1 MLAWIE
7 RVRYDACR
15 AAKHQRHRCRKR
27 EQQLHGARH
36 GADCPCGLAATAAA
50 PDSMTAGTVPGA
62 QLTAR
67 AGGYTQLMS
76 SRAAFAA
83 FAAFPAIA
91 ATLPPVSATALPPA
105 LPVVLP
111 VIAAA
116 PVAAVAAVSMLVA
129 LPPHVPPPCHL
140 RTPPAV
146 PSV

>member
-36 GADCPCGLAATAAA
+36 GADCTCGLATTAAA

-76 SRAAFAA
+76 SRAA